1 MRVKGRKV
9 LILLFLES
17 MKKIL
22 LFLVLTFVFQSC
34 AIVRTPGFNSGY
46 KRLTAEEQK
55 RVCFVSSVE
64 EIPDHNDG
72 RIMAVTA
79 EQLSAVLKK
88 SDTTLLYLWSP
99 HCSSISCVSLK
110 AVQDYCDQANLP
122 VYVLTEYYT
131 DAFTQNEFLSRPMLS
146 VNEFHY
152 KSSYCNSYMKRFL
165 SELIPDDKREN
176 DSNHRFLLFS
186 KGSFVQSYDK
196 MEDVIH

>member
-1 MRVKGRKV
+1 
-9 LILLFLES
+9 

-99 HCSSISCVSLK
+99 HCSSSSCVSLI

-186 KGSFVQSYDK
+186 KGSFVKSYESIEK
-196 MEDVIH
+196 NPTNCNIF

>member
-1 MRVKGRKV
+1 
-9 LILLFLES
+9 

-22 LFLVLTFVFQSC
+22 LFLVLTFVFQAC

-64 EIPDHNDG
+64 EIPVRNDG

-79 EQLSAVLKK
+79 EQLLALLKK
-88 SDTTLLYLWSP
+88 NDTALLYLWSP
-99 HCSSISCVSLK
+99 HCSSSVCVSLK
-110 AVQDYCDQANLP
+110 AVQDYCDKAHLP
-122 VYVLTEYYT
+122 LYVLTEYYT
-131 DAFTQNEFLSRPMLS
+131 DAFTQIEFLSRPMLS

-152 KSSYCNSYMKRFL
+152 KTSYCNSYMKRFL
-165 SELIPDDKREN
+165 SELIPDDKRES

-186 KGSFVQSYDK
+186 KGSLVQSYEK
-196 MEDVIH
+196 IEDVFP

>member
-1 MRVKGRKV
+1 
-9 LILLFLES
+9 

-22 LFLVLTFVFQSC
+22 LFLVITFVFQAC

-46 KRLTAEEQK
+46 KRLTADEQK

-64 EIPDHNDG
+64 EIPDRNDG

-79 EQLSAVLKK
+79 EQLSELLKK
-88 SDTTLLYLWSP
+88 NDTMLLYVWSP
-99 HCSSISCVSLK
+99 HCSSSSCISLK

-122 VYVLTEYYT
+122 LYVLTEYFT

-152 KSSYCNSYMKRFL
+152 KTSYCNSYMKRFL
-165 SELIPDDKREN
+165 SELIPDDIRES

-186 KGSFVQSYDK
+186 KGSLVQSYERI
-196 MEDVIH
+196 EDVFP

>member
-1 MRVKGRKV
+1 
-9 LILLFLES
+9 

-22 LFLVLTFVFQSC
+22 LFLVLTFVFQTC

-46 KRLTAEEQK
+46 KRLTAEEKK

-64 EIPDHNDG
+64 EIPDRNDG

-79 EQLSAVLKK
+79 DQLSALLKK
-88 SDTTLLYLWSP
+88 NDTTLLYVWSS
-99 HCSSISCVSLK
+99 HCSSSSCVSLK

-122 VYVLTEYYT
+122 LYVLTEYFT

-152 KSSYCNSYMKRFL
+152 KTSYCNSYMKRFL
-165 SELIPDDKREN
+165 SELIPDDKRKS

-186 KGSFVQSYDK
+186 NERFVQSYEK
-196 MEDVIH
+196 IEGVVP